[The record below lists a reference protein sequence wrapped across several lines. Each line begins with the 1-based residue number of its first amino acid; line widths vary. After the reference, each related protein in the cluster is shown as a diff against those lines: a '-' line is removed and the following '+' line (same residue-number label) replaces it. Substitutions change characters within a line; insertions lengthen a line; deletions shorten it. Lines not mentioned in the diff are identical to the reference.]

1 MREPRWSARRPA
13 AVAAAVGLVF
23 VVLLFAAAPSS
34 WSAGWSADRG
44 SAEAGTGLRLPDTG
58 GTHPST
64 APRVLAG
71 GAEHLPTPGQLR
83 SLPAVGEP
91 AALLVLLP
99 LALLGTGPVTG
110 SRRCARRVVTPR
122 SPPLP

>member
-1 MREPRWSARRPA
+1 MREPRWGTRRPTALA
-13 AVAAAVGLVF
+13 AVVGLVF
-23 VVLLFAAAPSS
+23 VVLFYAIAPSS
-34 WSAGWSADRG
+34 WSTGRF
-44 SAEAGTGLRLPDTG
+44 SAEAGTSLQIPHTG
-58 GTHPST
+58 GTHQST

-99 LALLGTGPVTG
+99 LALLGAGPVTG
-110 SRRCARRVVTPR
+110 FRRCARRVVTPR